1 MSHITLVRLKECC
14 RSQLWKVLGV
24 LLLLVSS
31 CTQVEVPGISEESGE
46 DAIVLLKVDAGKAV
60 TRAGGEYG
68 TEPFNSGAV
77 LVFNENQVC
86 EQVQSFDARK
96 DSITL
101 TVREG
106 TKNFYVVGN
115 ASADLVAALKS
126 IHWEQDLLGAVSRTG
141 DYNTTNGGK
150 PTQGLLL
157 TGGVTKATVSSS
169 QSLNEVTVNL
179 TVALA
184 GVDFRIA
191 KGGSDV
197 GDITVKSLKV
207 HNARSVGYLYKDGV
221 SGTTPKTFNPEM
233 TTTNVAVTG
242 AEDTSVSTFYTYP
255 LILSGSTDFY
265 FTLTVRHAGAQADDV
280 YTIYP
285 NAKNVAAGGVDF
297 RKGYFYKVI
306 ITFSRDETGNL
317 TVAAYV
323 TDGINND
330 FEFGR

>member
-68 TEPFNSGAV
+68 TEPFNSGVV

-115 ASADLVAALKS
+115 ASADLVAALKG
-126 IHWEQDLLGAVSRTG
+126 IHWEQDLSEKLSDAA
-141 DYNTTNGGK
+141 DYNATNGSK

-157 TGGVTKATVSSS
+157 SGVKNAKVSSS
-169 QSLNEVTVNL
+169 QSSNEVTVNL
-179 TVALA
+179 RVALA

-197 GDITVKSLKV
+197 GNITVKSLEV
-207 HNARSVGYLYKDGV
+207 HQARSVGYLYKEK
-221 SGTTPKTFNPEM
+221 SGTTPTDFYSFI
-233 TTTNVAVTG
+233 TASTVSVTG
-242 AEDTSVSTFYTYP
+242 TDGTSVSTFYTYP
-255 LILSGSTDFY
+255 VRLTDSTDFY
-265 FTLTVRHAGAQADDV
+265 FTLTVCHAGAQADDV

-285 NAKNVAAGGVDF
+285 NADNVATGGVDF
-297 RKGYFYKVI
+297 QRGYFYKVI
-306 ITFSRDETGNL
+306 VTFSRDETGNL
-317 TVAAYV
+317 TVSAY
-323 TDGINND
+323 TENPND
-330 FEFGR
+330 FVFG

>member
-14 RSQLWKVLGV
+14 RSLSWKVLGV

-60 TRAGGEYG
+60 TRAEGEYG
-68 TEPFNSGAV
+68 TEPFNSGVV

-115 ASADLVAALKS
+115 ASADLVAALKG
-126 IHWEQDLLGAVSRTG
+126 IHWEQDLSEKLSDAA
-141 DYNTTNGGK
+141 DYNATNGSK
-150 PTQGLLL
+150 PAQGLLL
-157 TGGVTKATVSSS
+157 TGVTNATVSS
-169 QSLNEVTVNL
+169 QSSNEVTVNL

-191 KGGSDV
+191 KGSSDV
-197 GDITVKSLKV
+197 GDITVKLLQV
-207 HNARSVGYLYKDGV
+207 HQARSVGYLYQTS
-221 SGTTPKTFNPEM
+221 SGTTPTDFYSSI
-233 TTTNVAVTG
+233 TASTVSVTG
-242 AEDTSVSTFYTYP
+242 TDGTSVSTFYTYP
-255 LILSGSTDFY
+255 VRRTGSTNFY
-265 FTLTVRHAGAQADDV
+265 FTLTVHHANALADDV
-280 YTIYP
+280 YVIYP
-285 NAKNVAAGGVDF
+285 NADNVATGGVDF
-297 RKGYFYKVI
+297 QRGYFYKVI
-306 ITFSRDETGNL
+306 VTFSRDETGNL
-317 TVAAYV
+317 TVSAY
-323 TDGINND
+323 TDNPND
-330 FEFGR
+330 FVFG

>member
-1 MSHITLVRLKECC
+1 MSHITLVGLKKCC
-14 RSQLWKVLGV
+14 QSLSWKVWGV

-60 TRAGGEYG
+60 TRAGGEYAD
-68 TEPFNSGAV
+68 ESFNSGVV

-86 EQVQSFDARK
+86 EQVQSFDDGAT
-96 DSITL
+96 SITL

-106 TKNFYVVGN
+106 TKHFYVVGN
-115 ASADLVAALKS
+115 ASADLVTALKA
-126 IHWEQDLLGAVSRTG
+126 IHWEQDLLAAVSKAG

-157 TGGVTKATVSSS
+157 TGVTNATVSS
-169 QSLNEVTVNL
+169 QSSNEVTVNL
-179 TVALA
+179 TVALS

-197 GDITVKSLKV
+197 GDITVKSLQV
-207 HNARSVGYLYKDGV
+207 HQARSVGYLYKTS
-221 SGTTPKTFNPEM
+221 SGTTPKDFNSSI
-233 TTTNVAVTG
+233 TSSTVSATG
-242 AEDTSVSTFYTYP
+242 TDGTSVSTFYTYP
-255 LILSGSTDFY
+255 VMLTGSTGFY

-285 NAKNVAAGGVDF
+285 NADNVATGGVDF
-297 RKGYFYKVI
+297 QRGYFYKVI
-306 ITFSRDETGNL
+306 VTFSRDETGNL
-317 TVAAYV
+317 TVSAY
-323 TDGINND
+323 TDNPND
-330 FEFGR
+330 FVFG

>member
-1 MSHITLVRLKECC
+1 MSHIMLIRLKECC
-14 RSQLWKVLGV
+14 RSLSWKVLGV

-46 DAIVLLKVDAGKAV
+46 DAIVLLKVEAGKAV

-68 TEPFNSGAV
+68 TEPFNSGVV

-86 EQVQSFDARK
+86 EQVQSFDDGAAA
-96 DSITL
+96 ITL

-115 ASADLVAALKS
+115 ASADLVVALKG
-126 IHWEQDLLGAVSRTG
+126 IHWEQDLLNAVSRTG

-150 PTQGLLL
+150 PAQGLLL
-157 TGGVTKATVSSS
+157 TGVTKATVSSS
-169 QSLNEVTVNL
+169 QSSNDVTVNL

-197 GDITVKSLKV
+197 GNITVKSLKV
-207 HNARSVGYLYKDGV
+207 HQARSVGYLYKEE
-221 SGTTPKTFNPEM
+221 SGTTSTDFNSSI
-233 TTTNVAVTG
+233 TSSTVSATAADG
-242 AEDTSVSTFYTYP
+242 TSVSTFYTYP
-255 LILSGSTDFY
+255 VMMSGSTDFY
-265 FTLTVRHAGAQADDV
+265 FTLTVRHAGTQADDV

-285 NAKNVAAGGVDF
+285 NADNVATGGVDF
-297 RKGYFYKVI
+297 RRGYFYKVI
-306 ITFSRDETGNL
+306 VTFSRDETGNL
-317 TVAAYV
+317 TVSAY
-323 TDGINND
+323 TDNPND
-330 FEFGR
+330 FVFG

>member
-14 RSQLWKVLGV
+14 RSLSWKVLGV

-60 TRAGGEYG
+60 TRAGGDYG
-68 TEPFNSGAV
+68 AEPFNSGVV

-86 EQVQSFDARK
+86 EQVQSFDART

-197 GDITVKSLKV
+197 GDITVKSLQV
-207 HNARSVGYLYKDGV
+207 HQARSVGYLYKEE
-221 SGTTPKTFNPEM
+221 SGTTSTDFNSFI
-233 TTTNVAVTG
+233 TSSTVSATG
-242 AEDTSVSTFYTYP
+242 TDGTSVSTFYTYP
-255 LILSGSTDFY
+255 VRLTGSTDFY
-265 FTLTVRHAGAQADDV
+265 FTLTVHHANALADDV
-280 YTIYP
+280 YVIYP
-285 NAKNVAAGGVDF
+285 NADNVATGGVDF
-297 RKGYFYKVI
+297 QRGYFYKVI
-306 ITFSRDETGNL
+306 VTFSRDETGNL
-317 TVAAYV
+317 TVSAY
-323 TDGINND
+323 TDNPND
-330 FEFGR
+330 FVFG

>member
-68 TEPFNSGAV
+68 TEPFNSGVV

-115 ASADLVAALKS
+115 ASADLVAALKG
-126 IHWEQDLLGAVSRTG
+126 IHWEQDLSEKLSDAA
-141 DYNTTNGGK
+141 DYNATNGSK

-157 TGGVTKATVSSS
+157 SGVKNAKVSSS
-169 QSLNEVTVNL
+169 QSSNEVTVNL
-179 TVALA
+179 RVALA

-197 GDITVKSLKV
+197 GNITVKSLQV
-207 HNARSVGYLYKDGV
+207 HQARSVGYLYKEE
-221 SGTTPKTFNPEM
+221 SGTTSTDFNSSI
-233 TTTNVAVTG
+233 TSSTVSATAADG
-242 AEDTSVSTFYTYP
+242 TSVSTFYTYP
-255 LILSGSTDFY
+255 VMMSGSTDFY
-265 FTLTVRHAGAQADDV
+265 FTLTVCHAGAQADDV

-285 NAKNVAAGGVDF
+285 NADNVATGGVDF
-297 RKGYFYKVI
+297 QRGYFYKVI
-306 ITFSRDETGNL
+306 VTFSRDETGNL
-317 TVAAYV
+317 TVSAY
-323 TDGINND
+323 TENPND
-330 FEFGR
+330 FVFG

>member
-14 RSQLWKVLGV
+14 RRLSWKVLGV

-68 TEPFNSGAV
+68 TEPFNSGVV

-86 EQVQSFDARK
+86 EQVQSFDART

-115 ASADLVAALKS
+115 ASADLVAALKG
-126 IHWEQDLLGAVSRTG
+126 IHWEQDLSEKLSDAA
-141 DYNTTNGGK
+141 DYNATNGSK

-157 TGGVTKATVSSS
+157 SGVKNAKVSSS
-169 QSLNEVTVNL
+169 QSSNEVTVNL
-179 TVALA
+179 RVALA

-197 GDITVKSLKV
+197 GNITVDSLKV
-207 HNARSVGYLYKDGV
+207 HNARSVGYLYKEK
-221 SGTTPKTFNPEM
+221 SGTTSTDFNSSI
-233 TTTNVAVTG
+233 TSSTVSATAADG
-242 AEDTSVSTFYTYP
+242 TSVSTFYTYP
-255 LILSGSTDFY
+255 VMMSDPTDFY
-265 FTLTVRHAGAQADDV
+265 FTLTVRHAGTQADDV

-285 NAKNVAAGGVDF
+285 NADNVATGGVDF
-297 RKGYFYKVI
+297 RRGYFYKVI
-306 ITFSRDETGNL
+306 VTFSRDETGNL
-317 TVAAYV
+317 TVSAY
-323 TDGINND
+323 TDNPND
-330 FEFGR
+330 FVFG